1 METRHL
7 PAPAGKPQRSRGR
20 GGGENRGWAML
31 DGDTPG
37 VLYGCEYKGFAGIGI
52 CKVMKIKGDKNR
64 AVGGSWGGGMVAG
77 EVRGVQWASIVA
89 SVGIKR

>member
-37 VLYGCEYKGFAGIGI
+37 VLYGCADKG
-52 CKVMKIKGDKNR
+52 
-64 AVGGSWGGGMVAG
+64 VAG
-77 EVRGVQWASIVA
+77 KGVCNV
-89 SVGIKR
+89 VKRKDARKWVVSGE